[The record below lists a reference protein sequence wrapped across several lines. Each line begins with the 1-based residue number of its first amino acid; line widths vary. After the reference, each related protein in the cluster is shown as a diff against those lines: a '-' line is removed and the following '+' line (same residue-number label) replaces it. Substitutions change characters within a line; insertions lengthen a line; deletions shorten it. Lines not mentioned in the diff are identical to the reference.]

1 MEWSSFKMVD
11 LIWIIVDLD
20 KDQMNSIPDVQIL
33 YYKRQ
38 NTDCWQSFL
47 IFKKKP
53 DTKLIKDH
61 QISLIN

>member
-38 NTDCWQSFL
+38 NTDGWQSFL
-47 IFKKKP
+47 SFFKK
-53 DTKLIKDH
+53 
-61 QISLIN
+61 S